1 MELEVDHCQQIE
13 LDLHIES
20 TDMVD
25 TNDGVI
31 TWTRPDIE
39 GVVLDAN
46 IVLPH
51 QTQEHEVDD
60 TFIDDDEGDDTSTD
74 DGDGDDTS
82 IDDGEGDDASTD
94 DGDGDD
100 ISIDV
105 SDD

>member
-1 MELEVDHCQQIE
+1 MESEVDPCRQID

-20 TDMVD
+20 MDMVD

-31 TWTRPDIE
+31 TWNIPNIK

-51 QTQEHEVDD
+51 QTQEHEVDES
-60 TFIDDDEGDDTSTD
+60 F
-74 DGDGDDTS
+74 
-82 IDDGEGDDASTD
+82 IDDGEGDDTFTD
-94 DGDGDD
+94 DSDGDD

-105 SDD
+105 GDD

>member
-1 MELEVDHCQQIE
+1 MESEVDPCQQIE

-31 TWTRPDIE
+31 TWNRPDIE

-60 TFIDDDEGDDTSTD
+60 DFIDDGEGDDTSTD
-74 DGDGDDTS
+74 DGDGDISFDV
-82 IDDGEGDDASTD
+82 GDD
-94 DGDGDD
+94 
-100 ISIDV
+100 
-105 SDD
+105 